1 MGLGELLSLA
11 SALVWAFGVILY
23 RRLGESLSPTALNF
37 LKNLLV
43 LGMML
48 PTVLLVHG
56 LDLPAMSATTVLVC
70 LLSGMLG
77 IAVADT
83 LYFQALNTLGA
94 GRTGIVGN
102 FYSPFVILLSYVFL
116 AERLSLLQVAGFALV
131 SIGVLLVSQRERRP
145 VLANPPSGGNAGDDG
160 GGSVAADRAQL
171 KSVLV
176 GMLAVFLMAAAIVMV
191 KRILEAHELLWVV
204 LLRLIGGVLGM
215 LLIFALRRRWP
226 VFRKAGAAIQWGWL
240 LLAAFLG
247 QYLSMILWLGGYKY
261 TQASVAAILN
271 ETASVFIVILAWLIL
286 GEAMHRRK
294 FAGVVVSM
302 AGVGCMLAG

>member
-1 MGLGELLSLA
+1 MGLGEALSLA

-23 RRLGESLSPTALNF
+23 RRLGRTLSPTALNF

-48 PTVLLVHG
+48 PTVLIWHG
-56 LDLPAMSATTVLVC
+56 LGLPPMDAATIAVC
-70 LLSGMLG
+70 LLSGVLG

-83 LYFQALNTLGA
+83 LYFRALNTLGA
-94 GRTGIVGN
+94 GRTGIIGN

-131 SIGVLLVSQRERRP
+131 SIGVLLVSQR
-145 VLANPPSGGNAGDDG
+145 
-160 GGSVAADRAQL
+160 DRGEGLPDPTQL
-171 KSVLV
+171 KGVLT

-204 LLRLIGGVLGM
+204 LLRLVGGLLGM

-226 VFRKAGAAIQWGWL
+226 EFRRAGAAIQWGWL

-286 GEAMHRRK
+286 GEAMSRRK
-294 FAGVVVSM
+294 FGGVALSM

>member
-11 SALVWAFGVILY
+11 SALVWAFAVIIY
-23 RRLGESLSPTALNF
+23 RRLGETLSPTALNF

-43 LGMML
+43 LGMVL

-56 LDLPAMSATTVLVC
+56 LGFPTFTVSTVIICLV
-70 LLSGMLG
+70 SGLLG
-77 IAVADT
+77 IALADT
-83 LYFQALNTLGA
+83 LYLRALNTLGA

-116 AERLSLLQVAGFALV
+116 AERLSILQVAGFALV
-131 SIGVLLVSQRERRP
+131 SVGVLLVSQRDRGE
-145 VLANPPSGGNAGDDG
+145 VLP
-160 GGSVAADRAQL
+160 DRAQL
-171 KSVLV
+171 KGVLT

-191 KRILEAHELLWVV
+191 KRILEEHELLWVV

-215 LLIFALRRRWP
+215 LLIFAVRRRWP

-240 LLAAFLG
+240 VLAAFLG
-247 QYLSMILWLGGYKY
+247 QYLAMILWLGGYKF

-302 AGVGCMLAG
+302 AGVGCMIAG